1 METTGCKFYFK
12 SLEVSHLHRGEK
24 VGAGVHFLICI
35 FFFFFLSE
43 RDTLRL
49 GQKEFEVFILP
60 QII

>member
-1 METTGCKFYFK
+1 MEMTECKFYFK

-24 VGAGVHFLICI
+24 FGAGVHFFIC
-35 FFFFFLSE
+35 FVLRE

-49 GQKEFEVFILP
+49 EQKEFEVFILP

>member
-1 METTGCKFYFK
+1 METTECKFYFK
-12 SLEVSHLHRGEK
+12 SLEVGHLHRGEK
-24 VGAGVHFLICI
+24 FGAGVHFLI
-35 FFFFFLSE
+35 FFFFLSE

>member
-1 METTGCKFYFK
+1 METTECKFYFK
-12 SLEVSHLHRGEK
+12 SLEVSHLHRGENF
-24 VGAGVHFLICI
+24 GAGVHFLSL
-35 FFFFFLSE
+35 FFFLSE